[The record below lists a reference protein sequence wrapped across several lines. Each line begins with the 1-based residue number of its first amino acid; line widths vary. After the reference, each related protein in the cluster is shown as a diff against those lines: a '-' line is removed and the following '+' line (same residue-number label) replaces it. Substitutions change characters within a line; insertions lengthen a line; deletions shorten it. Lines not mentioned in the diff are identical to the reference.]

1 MVENYTINN
10 LIGLMRNVTICTFG
24 KTQSHG
30 NNLKWTNHVHHD
42 IILNQSKTFTDI
54 IYATKKSRV
63 ESPDEIL
70 VIRNLRNVFKKFVE
84 ALGYMET

>member
-1 MVENYTINN
+1 
-10 LIGLMRNVTICTFG
+10 MRNVTICTFG

-63 ESPDEIL
+63 ESPDEIFGYQE
-70 VIRNLRNVFKKFVE
+70 FKKCFQKVRRGSRLYGDNE
-84 ALGYMET
+84 LKYLFLYCKSC